1 MTHDHTN
8 VHQRSLPRVSMKRA
22 IRTRYEPVSLD
33 LVSILPDSEK
43 KHLDRYGYVISHLYE
58 VRFLDN
64 RWKELKRRSKKAR
77 KKQFTQLNAV
87 ILRRI
92 LDKRHSRRILRNLCD
107 WDILEANNQYIV
119 GKKSRSYRLTAKYA
133 DSEFRSV
140 DYGRKFSDR
149 LDRFESEGRA
159 THLPS
164 LHKEIAEQIERNFTI
179 DMDVANKLMQKLRLD
194 RLTAIRAKL
203 ALDRMKKGDFG
214 HSVSGKTGRYFNHLI
229 NLKRELRQ
237 AIVCKDGSKLVDV
250 DIANSQ
256 PFFLSVF
263 LACIEREVADVMKVA
278 EELKVDIRSLPKVST
293 EKEFKHFTQLTGS
306 GTFYDYFCRKT
317 GLTRGVVKD
326 KMIQTFFKP
335 MHYTTPFE
343 EEFRKLFPKIIEVF
357 KLLKPK
363 GAHNKLALLLQRIES
378 LVVIETLCDLMI
390 VEEIPFI
397 PIHDGVLVP
406 RRYAAGVAR
415 VIRDTSY
422 YYSRLKPSVRIKTL
436 KGKEVVPRQRK

>member
-1 MTHDHTN
+1 MKDRGVQGILTHDHTN

-164 LHKEIAEQIERNFTI
+164 LHKEIAEQIERNF
-179 DMDVANKLMQKLRLD
+179 
-194 RLTAIRAKL
+194 TAIRAKL